1 MENIDKVKDKI
12 NELLAIVDKI
22 EHEHAKQV
30 RDVKV
35 INRKTFELLTDFK
48 PRGYIGG
55 GFGCFKSFPNGYEI
69 SIQCGSGS
77 YCSPRE
83 DLASPSMYD
92 TFEIA
97 VFNSNNDFVT
107 SAFVDDCDTRQVKGW
122 VTRAEIIDVIGDINL
137 MTRI

>member
-35 INRKTFELLTDFK
+35 INRKTFELITDFK
-48 PRGYIGG
+48 PRGFFGG
-55 GFGCFKSFPNGYEI
+55 GFGCFKSFQNGYNI

-77 YCSPRE
+77 YCSPKK

-97 VFNSNNDFVT
+97 VYNSNNDFVT

-122 VTRAEIIDVIGDINL
+122 VTRDEIIDVIGDINL
-137 MTRI
+137 INK

>member
-35 INRKTFELLTDFK
+35 INQMTFELLTDFK
-48 PRGYIGG
+48 PKGYFGG
-55 GFGCFKSFPNGYEI
+55 GFGCSISFPNGYQI

-83 DLASPSMYD
+83 DLASPSMYN

-107 SAFVDDCDTRQVKGW
+107 SAFVDDCDTSQVKGW
-122 VTRAEIIDVIGDINL
+122 VTRDEIIDVIGDINL
-137 MTRI
+137 INK